1 MADKTGYIGRN
12 PGDSSVIIA
21 KQTYAPTGNQTVFTF
36 AAGYTV
42 GYLDV
47 YLNGARLISITDYSA
62 TDGST
67 VTLTAAAINGD
78 VLEFVA
84 YKAFNLGNVTTAG
97 GNFSVGNDLTVGGDI
112 NVTGNSNITGNSNVT
127 GTYNIG
133 ISSAGDSIASEIK
146 TLNFIGAGNTLV
158 HHASTNT
165 VDISIAGGGGGG
177 LGTAI
182 GETSPLDEV
191 FKTAN
196 TFGVGAGTSLTIEVD
211 DANCGNIAFMKPGNV
226 HVGSGATFH
235 IAPNTT
241 LVTNVLGI
249 FV

>member
-12 PGDSSVIIA
+12 PGDSSVIVA
-21 KQTYAPTGNQTVFTF
+21 TQTYAPTGNQTVFAF

-47 YLNGARLISITDYSA
+47 YLNGARLISLTDYIASN
-62 TDGST
+62 GST
-67 VTLTAAAINGD
+67 VTLTTAAINGD

-84 YKAFNLGNVTTAG
+84 YKAFNLGTISSAG
-97 GNFSVGNDLTVGGDI
+97 GNFTVGQNLTV
-112 NVTGNSNITGNSNVT
+112 N

-133 ISSAGDSIASEIK
+133 ISSAGDSIASEVK

-191 FKTAN
+191 FKTAQ
-196 TFGVGAGTSLTIEVD
+196 TFQVGAGTSITIAVS

-226 HVGSGATFH
+226 FVGTGATFH
-235 IAPNTT
+235 IKTGTT

>member
-21 KQTYAPTGNQTVFTF
+21 KQNNTVTASTQTEFSF

-47 YLNGARLISITDYSA
+47 YLNGVRLVSPTDYSA
-62 TDGST
+62 TDGSNIILT
-67 VTLTAAAINGD
+67 TAAAQDD

-84 YKAFNLGNVTTAG
+84 YKAFNLGNVTNAG
-97 GNFSVGNDLTVGGDI
+97 ANFNVAQNLTVGQ
-112 NVTGNSNITGNSNVT
+112 NLTVSGNSIVT

-133 ISSAGDSIASEIK
+133 IHSAGDSIASEVK
-146 TLNFIGAGNTLV
+146 NLNFVGAGNTLQYD
-158 HHASTNT
+158 ASTNT

-177 LGTAI
+177 IGTAL
-182 GETSPLDEV
+182 GETAPLDVV
-191 FKTAN
+191 FKTAKN
-196 TFGVGAGTSLTIEVD
+196 FSVAAGTSVTIEVD
-211 DANCGNIAFMKPGNV
+211 DATCGNTAMMKPGTIL
-226 HVGSGATFH
+226 VGTGATFH
-235 IAPNTT
+235 IAPSTI
-241 LVTNVLGI
+241 LKTNVLGL

>member
-21 KQTYAPTGNQTVFTF
+21 KQYYTAAGIQTDFSF
-36 AAGYTV
+36 SAGYTV

-47 YLNGARLISITDYSA
+47 YLNGIRLVSPNDYSA

-78 VLEFVA
+78 VVELVA

-97 GNFSVGNDLTVGGDI
+97 GNFSVANDLTVGGDI

-182 GETSPLDEV
+182 GETAPLDVV
-191 FKTAN
+191 FKTAQN
-196 TFGVGAGTSLTIEVD
+196 FAVAAGTSVTIDVD
-211 DANCGNIAFMKPGNV
+211 DVTCGNIAMMKPGNV
-226 HVGSGATFH
+226 HVGVGATFH

>member
-21 KQTYAPTGNQTVFTF
+21 TQTYAPTGNQTEFAF

-47 YLNGARLISITDYSA
+47 YINGARLISPTDYIA
-62 TDGST
+62 PDGSN
-67 VTLTAAAINGD
+67 VTLTVAAISGD

-84 YKAFNLGNVTTAG
+84 YKAFNLGNVSTAG
-97 GNFSVGNDLTVGGDI
+97 GNFSVGNDLTVGGNI
-112 NVTGNSNITGNSNVT
+112 NVTGNSNVT

-146 TLNFIGAGNTLV
+146 TLNFIGAGNTLQYD
-158 HHASTNT
+158 ASTNT

-182 GETSPLDEV
+182 GETAPLDDV
-191 FKTAN
+191 FKTAQ
-196 TFGVGAGTSLTIEVD
+196 TFSVGAGTSVTIDVD
-211 DANCGNIAFMKPGNV
+211 DATCGNIAFMKPGTV
-226 HVGSGATFH
+226 HVAVGATFH
-235 IAPNTT
+235 IAPSTT
-241 LVTNVLGI
+241 LKTNVLGL

>member
-12 PGDSSVIIA
+12 PGDSSVIVA

-47 YLNGARLISITDYSA
+47 YLNGARLISLTDYTAS
-62 TDGST
+62 DGST
-67 VTLTAAAINGD
+67 VTLTTAAINGD

-97 GNFSVGNDLTVGGDI
+97 GNFSVGNNLTVG
-112 NVTGNSNITGNSNVT
+112 GNSNVT

-177 LGTAI
+177 LGTAL
-182 GETSPLDEV
+182 GETTPLDEV
-191 FKTAN
+191 FKTAK
-196 TFGVGAGTSLTIEVD
+196 TFVVGAGTSLTIDVD
-211 DANCGNIAFMKPGNV
+211 DATCGNIAFMKPGTV
-226 HVGSGATFH
+226 HVAVGATFH
-235 IAPNTT
+235 IAPSTT
-241 LVTNVLGI
+241 LKTNVLGL
-249 FV
+249 FD

>member
-21 KQTYAPTGNQTVFTF
+21 KQYYTAAGIQTDFSF
-36 AAGYTV
+36 SAGYTV

-47 YLNGARLISITDYSA
+47 YLNGARLISPNDYSA
-62 TDGST
+62 TDGGT
-67 VTLTAAAINGD
+67 VGLTTYAVAGDTLE
-78 VLEFVA
+78 LVA
-84 YKAFNLGNVTTAG
+84 YKAFNVGNVSNAG
-97 GNFSVGNDLTVGGDI
+97 ANFNVGQNLTVG
-112 NVTGNSNITGNSNVT
+112 GNSNVT

-133 ISSAGDSIASEIK
+133 ISSAGTEIASEIK

-177 LGTAI
+177 LGTAL
-182 GETSPLDEV
+182 GSVSETPLDEV
-191 FKTAN
+191 FKTSQN
-196 TFGVGAGTSLTIEVD
+196 FVVGAGTSVTIDVD
-211 DANCGNIAFMKPGNV
+211 DVNCGNVAMIKPGTV
-226 HVGSGATFH
+226 HVAVGATFH
-235 IAPNTT
+235 IAPSTT
-241 LVTNVLGI
+241 LKTNVLGL

>member
-21 KQTYAPTGNQTVFTF
+21 KQTYAPTGSQTDF
-36 AAGYTV
+36 AFASGYTV

-47 YLNGARLISITDYSA
+47 YLNGARLISPTDYSA
-62 TDGST
+62 PDGSN
-67 VTLTAAAINGD
+67 VTLTVAAINGD

-97 GNFSVGNDLTVGGDI
+97 GNFTVGNNLTVG
-112 NVTGNSNITGNSNVT
+112 

-133 ISSAGDSIASEIK
+133 ISSAGTSIASEIK
-146 TLNFIGAGNTLV
+146 TLNFVGAGNTLV
-158 HHASTNT
+158 YDSSTNT

-177 LGTAI
+177 IGTAL

-191 FKTAN
+191 FKTAV
-196 TFGVGAGTSLTIEVD
+196 TFSVGAGTSLTIDVD
-211 DANCGNIAFMKPGNV
+211 DVNCGNVAMIKPGTV
-226 HVGSGATFH
+226 HVAVGATFH
-235 IAPNTT
+235 IAPDTT
-241 LVTNVLGI
+241 LKTNVLGL
-249 FV
+249 FN

>member
-21 KQTYAPTGNQTVFTF
+21 TQTYAPTGNQTEFAF

-47 YLNGARLISITDYSA
+47 YINGARLISPTDYIA
-62 TDGST
+62 PDGSN
-67 VTLTAAAINGD
+67 VTLTVAAINGD

-84 YKAFNLGNVTTAG
+84 YKAFNLGNVSTAG
-97 GNFSVGNDLTVGGDI
+97 GNFSVGNDLTVGG
-112 NVTGNSNITGNSNVT
+112 NINVT

-182 GETSPLDEV
+182 GETAPLDVV
-191 FKTAN
+191 FKTAKN
-196 TFGVGAGTSLTIEVD
+196 FAVGAGTSLTIEVD
-211 DANCGNIAFMKPGNV
+211 DVNCDNTAFMKPGTIL
-226 HVGSGATFH
+226 VGTGATFH

-241 LVTNVLGI
+241 LKTNVLGL